1 MQDATSGLATR
12 DDLQAALRRAKDQFR
27 TDIYRAIAVQTVI
40 FTAIVAALT
49 KL

>member
-1 MQDATSGLATR
+1 MASPPATR
-12 DDLQAALRRAKDQFR
+12 DDLQEALRHAKDQFR
-27 TDIYRAIAVQTVI
+27 LDLYRAIAVQTVI